1 MVYMEQDLVGN
12 SGWGAVVQR
21 RVWPEVAAW
30 RRLAETSLRAPRR
43 SPKLH
48 VASARGPLNAV
59 IFTEMFSNTF
69 PASVNGR
76 QRFRKYTGSKSRSMI
91 LQSGRAGGSGLTRSE
106 NEYNPTWRLMM
117 QDRIAPMDD
126 TQFVGS
132 ISFRMLLEFRGTQF
146 PAPFIV
152 ANPSLFLELDWGH
165 PARPRTFLETRSQ
178 PVPLQPAVSVKSEPS
193 MASVRPGSPLRVK
206 SEPDSGQRSFLQPR
220 SLEMALHAITGPF
233 PDQFLAFGPLEVL
246 QGGSAWIQPRPVT
259 AGYLS
264 VVAPDSNPFADF
276 DFNLFFAM
284 DTATGSS
291 SADFLTYSNHGMDFN
306 SAPIPLSTPVL
317 STLYVPDVHIYC
329 DLEFGPFA
337 TVPSPSDYAAWAPS
351 FPDPSMLGNMTS
363 GLDVFVDARSPG
375 YHMVETELPI
385 LCAPSPLPA
394 SSPPPSTPDSSPQR
408 PQKRIRGPEVNP
420 ANILTSTRARV
431 PSTRVLESRGLAK
444 KSKKKVLRASRH
456 FEP

>member
-1 MVYMEQDLVGN
+1 
-12 SGWGAVVQR
+12 
-21 RVWPEVAAW
+21 
-30 RRLAETSLRAPRR
+30 
-43 SPKLH
+43 
-48 VASARGPLNAV
+48 
-59 IFTEMFSNTF
+59 
-69 PASVNGR
+69 
-76 QRFRKYTGSKSRSMI
+76 
-91 LQSGRAGGSGLTRSE
+91 
-106 NEYNPTWRLMM
+106 
-117 QDRIAPMDD
+117 MDD
-126 TQFVGS
+126 TQLVGS
-132 ISFRMLLEFRGTQF
+132 ISFSMLLEFRGTVSNVALPDDASGSTTYVASWQQF
-146 PAPFIV
+146 PALFIV

-220 SLEMALHAITGPF
+220 SLVRRRSEMALHAVTGPF

-276 DFNLFFAM
+276 DFNSFFAM

-306 SAPIPLSTPVL
+306 SAAIPLSTPVL
-317 STLYVPDVHIYC
+317 STPYVPDVHIYC

-351 FPDPSMLGNMTS
+351 FPDPSMLGNTLPTKS
-363 GLDVFVDARSPG
+363 PVEFYRIGQRWKGGPDPADFHRS
-375 YHMVETELPI
+375 
-385 LCAPSPLPA
+385 
-394 SSPPPSTPDSSPQR
+394 
-408 PQKRIRGPEVNP
+408 
-420 ANILTSTRARV
+420 
-431 PSTRVLESRGLAK
+431 AK
-444 KSKKKVLRASRH
+444 S
-456 FEP
+456 